1 MNQLKYVTYI
11 DTTTGRISRISIPQ
25 YNIDDEGLREDG
37 TLIVHVRE
45 DNLPEGCEDLRYFM
59 DNHWYNTESNE
70 FIFIG
75 LPPNRHAFWSLE
87 KNWWDWD
94 IELVMEDVR
103 IARNRLLS
111 ECDWTQQPDVA
122 LSESKLQAWRTYRQE
137 LRDITQT
144 MSPTILSVYDVVWPE
159 KPL

>member
-37 TLIVHVRE
+37 TLVVHVRE
-45 DNLPEGCEDLRYFM
+45 ENLPEGCEDLRYFM
-59 DNHWYNTESNE
+59 DNHWYDVESNE

-75 LPPNRHAFWSLE
+75 LPPNRHAVWSLE

-111 ECDWTQQPDVA
+111 ECD
-122 LSESKLQAWRTYRQE
+122 
-137 LRDITQT
+137 
-144 MSPTILSVYDVVWPE
+144 
-159 KPL
+159 